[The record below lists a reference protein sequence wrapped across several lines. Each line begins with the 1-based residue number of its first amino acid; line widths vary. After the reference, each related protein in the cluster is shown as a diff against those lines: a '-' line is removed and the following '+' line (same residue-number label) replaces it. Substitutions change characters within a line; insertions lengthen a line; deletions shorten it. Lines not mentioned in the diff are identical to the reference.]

1 MKRRHSGALLVAFRG
16 PANDDLPLYQRIC
29 RAVREAVARGALSP
43 GDRLPSART
52 LAVDLGVARS
62 TVEAALAELD
72 AEGLVVRKVGAG
84 TFVSR
89 IGAERDA
96 APRRSKPVAEV
107 KRSRARGAAALSERG
122 RGLLEI
128 ALQTAPTQARAFTPC
143 LPGLDVFPFE
153 QWNRILA
160 RRARTSGA
168 ALAGAMDPPG
178 LPMLREA
185 VAAYLGA
192 SRGVR
197 CDPAQVIV
205 TTSTQQS
212 LTLSARAL
220 VQPGSVVWLEDPGY
234 AGARAAFEAAR
245 ARLVPV
251 PVDEEGLCVAV
262 GRAAAPEA
270 VLVYVTP
277 SYQYPL
283 GVTMSARRRDELVRW
298 AAESGA
304 WILEDDYDCEFRFA
318 VQPLAAMQGSDF
330 ADRVLYA
337 GTFNKILFPSLRI
350 SYLVVPHDLVEPF
363 VLLRSLFDGPVP
375 ALQQAAVADFIAEGH
390 FSAHVRR
397 MRSCYEERRSA
408 LIDGLARD
416 LPGRLEVR
424 GSETGLH
431 VAGLLP
437 PGEGDVALSE
447 RAAARGLDVPPLTRY
462 FLGPPRVSGLVLS
475 YAAATPAEIRSGVRT
490 LASCFDS

>member
-1 MKRRHSGALLVAFRG
+1 MKRGQTGALLVAFRG
-16 PANDDLPLYQRIC
+16 STDHRLPVYRQIC
-29 RAVREAVARGALSP
+29 RAVREAVARGALAP

-52 LAVDLGVARS
+52 LAGDFGVARS

-72 AEGLVVRKVGAG
+72 AEGFVVRKVGAG

-96 APRRSKPVAEV
+96 APRPKPLFGVNRSP
-107 KRSRARGAAALSERG
+107 ARGAAALSERG
-122 RGLLEI
+122 RGLLAI
-128 ALQTAPTQARAFTPC
+128 SQRTAPSQARAFTPC

-160 RRARTSGA
+160 RRARRSGA
-168 ALAGAMDPPG
+168 ALAGAVDPSG
-178 LPMLREA
+178 LPMLRDA
-185 VAAYLGA
+185 IAAYLGA

-220 VQPGSVVWLEDPGY
+220 VQPGSAVWLEDPAY
-234 AGARAAFEAAR
+234 PGARAAFEAAR
-245 ARLVPV
+245 ARVVPV

-270 VLVYVTP
+270 ALAYATP

-283 GVTMSARRRDELVRW
+283 GVTMSARRRDELLRW
-298 AAESGA
+298 AGKAGA

-318 VQPLAAMQGSDF
+318 GRPLAAMQGSDL

-350 SYLVVPHDLVEPF
+350 SYLVVPHDLVEPL

-375 ALQQAAVADFIAEGH
+375 ALQQAALADFIAEGH
-390 FSAHVRR
+390 FTAHVRR
-397 MRSCYEERRSA
+397 MRGRYEERRSA
-408 LIDGLARD
+408 LLDGLARE

-437 PGEGDVALSE
+437 PGFDDVGLSE
-447 RAAARGLDVPPLTRY
+447 RAAARGLDVPPLSRY
-462 FLGPPRVSGLVLS
+462 FLGPPGLSGLVLS
-475 YAAATPAEIRSGVRT
+475 YAAATPAEIRSGIRT
-490 LASCFDS
+490 LASCFTP